1 MEVHWMLKRVEYCEA
16 GWHTGTAA
24 AFCFDRGA
32 DCVERQRGVK
42 TEFCP
47 DVAGFCPLVS
57 WILSWCDRGLS
68 WCAVNKVGRTFRMGS
83 NCSSGNRVKSGVVS
97 GGNGAL
103 VLRVPVLAN
112 LPRARARGSSIRFGR
127 GESRGVCSAVSAGG
141 SVVMLSG
148 QGGRGC
154 GKRP

>member
-1 MEVHWMLKRVEYCEA
+1 MLKRMAFREA

-24 AFCFDRGA
+24 AFCFDREA
-32 DCVERQRGVK
+32 DCVERRRGVK

-57 WILSWCDRGLS
+57 WILSWCGRGLS

-83 NCSSGNRVKSGVVS
+83 NCSSGDRVKSSVDS

-103 VLRVPVLAN
+103 VLRVPVLAD

-154 GKRP
+154 GKRS